1 MSRIDFKST
10 FIFKSNDSAVLT
22 KDFVEKKLN
31 VSPIKIWSYRNRI
44 VLDVPKE
51 RYEQVLLESQ
61 KYALENKLES
71 ISWIDHYKV
80 LGSVGYMKL
89 AYAFLGERQGDFIWC
104 IKDYMPKDVLEYL
117 KAMSKYLKTEVHQ
130 EYNQS
135 DNALLIQPK
144 SLNYDEQFEL
154 INEYIAKEG
163 NGPFEK
169 IKQMTF
175 TGKLLNDQTYPIL
188 KNN

>member
-1 MSRIDFKST
+1 MNKINFKSA
-10 FIFKSNDSAVLT
+10 FIFGSNSSSVLT
-22 KDFVEKKLN
+22 RDFIEKKLN
-31 VSPIKIWSYRNRI
+31 VSPIKVWSYCGRD
-44 VLDVPKE
+44 VLDVPTE
-51 RYEQVLLESQ
+51 RYEEVILEGQ
-61 KYALENKLES
+61 KFALENKLES
-71 ISWIDHYKV
+71 TSWIDHYKE
-80 LGSVGYMKL
+80 LGSVGYIKL

-163 NGPFEK
+163 NGPFVK

-175 TGKLLNDQTYPIL
+175 TGKLLNDKTYPIL
-188 KNN
+188 EK